1 MKVSVTFTCDLSNV
15 EIDDKFRELCHVC
28 STEEEE
34 KADELLTDEL
44 IDATDEA
51 LKELGF
57 GYAIEF
63 IDRIETDDGWLL
75 YEI

>member
-1 MKVSVTFTCDLSNV
+1 MKISVTFTCDLNNV

-28 STEEEE
+28 FTEEEE
-34 KADELLTDEL
+34 KADEPLTDEL

-51 LKELGF
+51 LKKLGF